1 MFVLSPLSVGGCGA
15 LSGPTLQLAG
25 RDDVTDDTRRR
36 AKKGWLLHW
45 SGAVVAGALL
55 AVVAAS
61 YFSVTP
67 DNLQSDGA
75 LLNTIA
81 ALTVWFAQMLVLPV
95 PVAYAVIWCV
105 ETAKGQCSR
114 LVGAVAVAL
123 AAAGAVAAFIGVG
136 QALPATSWWLSSS
149 LSALLNDHTP
159 ALSADISADLRSAR
173 PWLYVAAVV
182 SLAIVCAP
190 RMRGRHRGR
199 LNYRMVNVARYLPA
213 ADYESY
219 ATADLDRDVRVRG
232 CAAGSVTMSGRV
244 ATGGVAGRTSDGT
257 AGGGSSGGL
266 AGHGADGN
274 SSGTSAGGSGTSG
287 GSDSDDHVKGE
298 QPLRTETA
306 NGHRVD

>member
-1 MFVLSPLSVGGCGA
+1 MFVLSPIVCRRVRRPF
-15 LSGPTLQLAG
+15 GPDSATG
-25 RDDVTDDTRRR
+25 RPRRR
-36 AKKGWLLHW
+36 HRRHPRSSEEGMATALEWRRRRRCAAGSCGGQLLLGHPP
-45 SGAVVAGALL
+45 
-55 AVVAAS
+55 
-61 YFSVTP
+61 TICNP
-67 DNLQSDGA
+67 TGA

-149 LSALLNDHTP
+149 LSALVNDHTP

-190 RMRGRHRGR
+190 PHARPSPWASELPDGQRRSVPPGRR
-199 LNYRMVNVARYLPA
+199 LRKLRDRRSRPRRSCARL
-213 ADYESY
+213 
-219 ATADLDRDVRVRG
+219 RRR
-232 CAAGSVTMSGRV
+232 SVTMSGRV
-244 ATGGVAGRTSDGT
+244 ATGGA
-257 AGGGSSGGL
+257 
-266 AGHGADGN
+266 
-274 SSGTSAGGSGTSG
+274 
-287 GSDSDDHVKGE
+287 
-298 QPLRTETA
+298 
-306 NGHRVD
+306 